1 MGLCWQVSYKAVQR
15 GKKREKQSE
24 ELSVECDA
32 SMNDAENSMTV
43 PADTEMW
50 RSASLECCWEVLL

>member
-15 GKKREKQSE
+15 GKKREKKSE

-50 RSASLECCWEVLL
+50 RSASLECYWEVLL